1 MTKDRLGRKVL
12 SAFSVFISLLLFVS
26 AVPASAHDGTGSLF
40 STHTDENGVFY
51 CLKDDGTAVAVLFAG
66 DAREIVIPERVSLAG
81 VAYEVC
87 AVGDGA
93 FEGCSALESVLLP
106 DTVRRIGAFA
116 FFGCSSLK
124 RVEASGVVE
133 TGMSAFDSTPFLE
146 SMGDFAVIGDVLLR
160 YFGNDGVVRIPTG
173 IGFISDAFAYCGG
186 VETVIFS
193 EGVSAVGN
201 GAFAFAG
208 DLKRVLLSSSVKSIG
223 DMAFFGCSSLSEISM
238 TASLEAVGID
248 AFASTP
254 FYDSVPSHEGFRII
268 GDGILLGYDGVNWD
282 VTVPSG
288 VKYVSNAFFCNTAVR
303 TVTLPES
310 VKVLGSGAFSNCPS
324 LVRVTADGLA
334 SIGGGAFKDCREL
347 RSLILS
353 SAAPQVGSEAFSSLS
368 PLFAVYFSKGAQM
381 GSFAKSGVPCF
392 LADTAEG

>member
-1 MTKDRLGRKVL
+1 
-12 SAFSVFISLLLFVS
+12 
-26 AVPASAHDGTGSLF
+26 
-40 STHTDENGVFY
+40 
-51 CLKDDGTAVAVLFAG
+51 
-66 DAREIVIPERVSLAG
+66 
-81 VAYEVC
+81 
-87 AVGDGA
+87 
-93 FEGCSALESVLLP
+93 
-106 DTVRRIGAFA
+106 
-116 FFGCSSLK
+116 
-124 RVEASGVVE
+124 
-133 TGMSAFDSTPFLE
+133 
-146 SMGDFAVIGDVLLR
+146 
-160 YFGNDGVVRIPTG
+160 
-173 IGFISDAFAYCGG
+173 
-186 VETVIFS
+186 
-193 EGVSAVGN
+193 
-201 GAFAFAG
+201 
-208 DLKRVLLSSSVKSIG
+208 
-223 DMAFFGCSSLSEISM
+223 M

-268 GDGILLGYDGVNWD
+268 GDGILLGYDGVNRD

>member
-1 MTKDRLGRKVL
+1 MTNGRRGRKIL

-26 AVPASAHDGTGSLF
+26 ADPASAYGGFESLS

-51 CLKDDGTAVAVLFAG
+51 CLKDDGTAVAALFAG
-66 DAREIVIPERVSLAG
+66 TAREIVIPEKVSLDG
-81 VAYEVC
+81 VEYEVC
-87 AVGDGA
+87 GVGDGA
-93 FEGCSALESVLLP
+93 FEGCAALESVSLP
-106 DTVRRIGAFA
+106 VTVRRIGAFA

-124 RVEASGVVE
+124 SVEASGVVE

-160 YFGNDGVVRIPTG
+160 YFGDDKVVRIPAG
-173 IGFISDAFAYCGG
+173 IESVSDAFAYCGG

-193 EGVSAVGN
+193 EGVSAVGD

-208 DLKRVLLSSSVKSIG
+208 DLKRVLLPSSVKSIG

-238 TASLEAVGID
+238 TSSLETVGRD
-248 AFASTP
+248 AFTSTP
-254 FYDSVPSHEGFRII
+254 FYDSIPSHEGFRIV
-268 GDGILLGYDGVNWD
+268 GDGILLGYDGADRD

-288 VKYVSNAFFCNTAVR
+288 IKFVSNAFFCNTAVE

-324 LVRVTADGLA
+324 LVRVTADGF
-334 SIGGGAFKDCREL
+334 SNIEDGAFKDCGGL
-347 RSLILS
+347 RSLLLS
-353 SAAPQVGSEAFSSLS
+353 SAAPQVGANAFSSLS
-368 PLFAVYFSKGAQM
+368 PLFAVYFSRGAEP

-392 LADTAEG
+392 FADTVEG